1 LEFFYHESL
10 PPVVSRRV
18 FLSGEAYMIGGIMN
32 KGLRIDLG
40 SRTFEYMSLRPEL
53 YQRFLGGKGL
63 GLAMMVE
70 MGLVRQDPYDP
81 ENPLLFVTGP
91 LTGSLVNTSARSVL
105 VTKSPLTGSFLDSN
119 IGGHWGPQLKRAGL
133 DFLLITGKSATP
145 VFLHITPGG
154 VAFEEAASLWGLGK
168 FETETALKSRYAGSR
183 VACIGPAG
191 ENLVRFAC
199 IGTEFHRQFGRGGSG
214 AVMGSKKLKAV
225 VVQGKETLKYHDPPL
240 VKALSSQLA
249 KDVTVHPNRLL
260 RKEKGTVMWVR
271 WGQELG
277 HFLPVR
283 NCRDVQFED
292 YEAITSES
300 MKQVLNWK
308 SAGCYNCAILC
319 AKKARWDGCS
329 LEGPEY
335 ETIGWLGSNC
345 GIGDPKAIA
354 EANLLADDLG
364 MDTISLGATVAFA
377 MEAYERGI
385 LDGAGTGGLDL
396 NFGNTDAWLEMI
408 RRIASRKGLGDLLA
422 DGVQRASQLLGKGSG
437 DFALHIG
444 GMEISGVNIKGSA
457 SMGLGLATADFASH
471 TRVWSATA
479 EMNGELT
486 FENTPAYI
494 KQCQDEVNTRDS
506 LVICDFLPFGNDRLA
521 ELYTAI
527 TGLSVTPEVLERAGE
542 RISNLARLFNIKT
555 GRVRADD
562 TLPPRFFD
570 EPHEAGLFAGE
581 KLSPGTFG
589 RWLDMYYHARG
600 WGEDGVPGSAILATL
615 DIDSFV

>member
-1 LEFFYHESL
+1 
-10 PPVVSRRV
+10 
-18 FLSGEAYMIGGIMN
+18 MIGGIMN
-32 KGLRIDLG
+32 KGLHIDLA
-40 SRTFEYMSLRPEL
+40 SRTYEFKKPNPTFYE
-53 YQRFLGGKGL
+53 QFLGGKGL
-63 GLAMMVE
+63 GLAMMVAL
-70 MGLVRQDPYDP
+70 GLVDQEPFAP

-133 DFLLITGKSATP
+133 DYLFITGKSDTP
-145 VFLHITPGG
+145 VFLDITPGA
-154 VAFEEAASLWGLGK
+154 VTFAEAGHLWGRGK
-168 FETETALKSRYAGSR
+168 IETETELKQQYPGSR
-183 VACIGPAG
+183 VACIGQAG
-191 ENLVRFAC
+191 ERLVRFAC

-214 AVMGSKKLKAV
+214 AVMGSKKLKAIV
-225 VVQGKETLKYHDPPL
+225 VRGNEQISYHDPVS
-240 VKALSSQLA
+240 VKALASQLA

-277 HFLPVR
+277 RFLPVR
-283 NCRDVQFED
+283 NCQDVQFDD

-300 MKQVLNWK
+300 MSRVLNWK

-319 AKKARWDGCS
+319 AKKGRWDGRT

-354 EANLLADDLG
+354 EANILADDWG
-364 MDTISLGATVAFA
+364 MDTISLGAVIAFA
-377 MEAYERGI
+377 MEAYEKEI
-385 LDGAGTGGLDL
+385 LDDRGTGGLDL
-396 NFGNTDAWLEMI
+396 SFGNTDAWFEII
-408 RRIASRKGLGDLLA
+408 RQIAFREGLGDRLA
-422 DGVQRASQLLGKGSG
+422 EGVQRASSAIGKGSG

-486 FENTPAYI
+486 FESTPAFV
-494 KQCQDEVNTRDS
+494 KQCQDEVNSRDS

-521 ELYTAI
+521 ELYSAV
-527 TGLSVTPEVLERAGE
+527 TGLPTAPETLELAGE
-542 RISNLARLFNIKT
+542 RIANLARLFNIKT
-555 GRVRADD
+555 GRVRGHD
-562 TLPPRFFD
+562 TLPPRFFY
-570 EPHEAGLFAGE
+570 EVHQAGLFAGE
-581 KLSPGTFG
+581 TLSPETFD
-589 RWLDMYYHARG
+589 RWLDMYYQVRG
-600 WGEDGVPGSAILATL
+600 WGRDGVPEAGTLATL
-615 DIDSFV
+615 GIDSF